1 MANCLFNDEAYHLLH
16 LGPDERVVEVEG
28 RAADGRI
35 VGTASGVLVGATW
48 TSGHRAPFGGFDLAR
63 EWTTP
68 DEVGGF
74 VDDVLDGVRQHG
86 VTTARV
92 RTKPASW
99 SAAEPVLQQA
109 LLTRGFAVEQA
120 ELNFHIDVGA
130 RHAAGYAAS
139 LKKEARKAL
148 HRAQGLGLD
157 FALLDDAAS
166 WDEAFA
172 VLRANRESKG
182 RPMNLELEYLRR
194 AEAAFGDR
202 IRMVVLRAGDA
213 VAAAALLYRADPGR
227 EVVVRWGDH
236 GHQLPHSP
244 MYLLAERVVDLVGRE
259 GAARLD
265 LGIATDGGVPNPGLV
280 QFKRAVGA
288 DAELRLDLVR
298 RW

>member
-1 MANCLFNDEAYHLLH
+1 MSTCLFNDGAYHLLH
-16 LGPDERVVEVEG
+16 LGDEEEVVEVEA
-28 RAADGRI
+28 RTPDGRLI
-35 VGTASGVLVGATW
+35 GTASGVLVDGTW
-48 TSGHRAPFGGFDLAR
+48 TSGHRAPFGGLDLAR

-68 DEVGGF
+68 AEVAVLVDEVVGR
-74 VDDVLDGVRQHG
+74 LRARGVH
-86 VTTARV
+86 TARV

-109 LLTRGFAVEQA
+109 LLTSGFTVEQA
-120 ELNFHIDVGA
+120 ELNFHIDVA
-130 RHAAGYAAS
+130 TRHAQGYAAS

-148 HRAQGLGLD
+148 HHAEGLGLA
-157 FALLDDAAS
+157 FTLLDDVDH

-172 VLRANRESKG
+172 VLRANREAKG
-182 RPMNLELEYLRR
+182 RPMNLELPYLRR
-194 AEAAFGDR
+194 AAEVFGDR
-202 IRMVVLRAGDA
+202 IRMAVLTHGGAVV
-213 VAAAALLYRADPGR
+213 AAALLYRADPGR

-244 MYLLAERVVDLVGRE
+244 MYLLADRVVDLVGRE
-259 GAARLD
+259 GATRLD
-265 LGIATDGGVPNPGLV
+265 LGISTDGGVPNHGLV